1 MKAAILAF
9 LCGVAVTLLICVP
22 VMLSMRQRGN
32 RLQLQSVTRILFLI
46 IPVAALCW
54 VSVSYLIALY
64 ATVRLGEP
72 YPVVELSKQ
81 AITTILGTVV
91 LKVVENIFE
100 HNDGAVFGTSNKKS
114 VPNSDTEEEVKRDC

>member
-1 MKAAILAF
+1 MKTAIVAF

-22 VMLSMRQRGN
+22 VMLSMRRQGS
-32 RLQLQSVTRILFLI
+32 RLQLQSVTRILFLV
-46 IPVAALCW
+46 IPIAALCW

-100 HNDGAVFGTSNKKS
+100 HNDGPVFGRSNKKS
-114 VPNSDTEEEVKRDC
+114 VPKVDTGEEVKRDC

>member
-22 VMLSMRQRGN
+22 VMLSMRQRGS